1 VTLFLAVSEMNEQH
15 APPAT
20 IKALHYASTE
30 MLRCSQH
37 DSALLLP
44 RHRPHSPEVAVIVKD
59 LNTNEQHPG
68 TTIDFLL

>member
-1 VTLFLAVSEMNEQH
+1 MLPLVVTLSRSEGS
-15 APPAT
+15 
-20 IKALHYASTE
+20 IALGVE

-44 RHRPHSPEVAVIVKD
+44 RHRPRSPEVAVIVKD

-68 TTIDFLL
+68 TTIDFLLQ